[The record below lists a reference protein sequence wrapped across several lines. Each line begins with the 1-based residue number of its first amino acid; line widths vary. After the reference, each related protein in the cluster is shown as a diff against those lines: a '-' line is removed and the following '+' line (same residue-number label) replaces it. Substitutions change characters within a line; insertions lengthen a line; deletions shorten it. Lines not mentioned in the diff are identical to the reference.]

1 MKSAPREKLEQYL
14 RNFND
19 YSLSKAMSD
28 ALLTCGTSFLTDEQ
42 IEFMVSRR
50 IQKERF
56 TARMH
61 RANRQNR
68 KIAV

>member
-1 MKSAPREKLEQYL
+1 MKPAPREKLEQYL

-19 YSLSKAMSD
+19 YNLSKAMSD

-42 IEFMVSRR
+42 IEFMATRR

-56 TARMH
+56 AARLH
-61 RANRQNR
+61 RENRHKR
-68 KIAV
+68 KVA

>member
-1 MKSAPREKLEQYL
+1 MNSAPRDKLEQYL

-19 YSLSKAMSD
+19 YNLNKAMSD
-28 ALLTCGTSFLTDEQ
+28 ALSACGASFLTDEQ

-61 RANRQNR
+61 RQNR
-68 KIAV
+68 KIRKIA